1 MSDQLLAQAHRFLD
15 WARDRGARLDG
26 TDDSVFFLQGVIESM
41 AEDDDEEPAFRAIKL
56 LAYSVYLAELLADT
70 CTDVRC
76 VVEAEGTRLDAVNA
90 VQAGGAT
97 QFTLNWLHNC
107 LNDHDADNLA
117 FKYAGALQ
125 DFGEHD
131 RAQALYA
138 LLVDD

>member
-1 MSDQLLAQAHRFLD
+1 VSDQLLVQAHRFLD

-41 AEDDDEEPAFRAIKL
+41 AEDTDEDPALRAIKL

-70 CTDVRC
+70 CENVQC
-76 VVEAEGTRLDAVNA
+76 VIESEGMRLDAVNA
-90 VQAGGAT
+90 VQTSGAT
-97 QFTLNWLHNC
+97 QFTLNWIRNC
-107 LNDHDADNLA
+107 LDDHEADNLP

-131 RAQALYA
+131 RAQALYT
-138 LLVDD
+138 LLVED